1 MTIKHAI
8 LIPLHW
14 FTRFFLFKYE
24 LVDEDDLTVHTWD
37 SNIVDHLM
45 GQLLALKWSGIRFHS
60 MKKIP
65 LMKKE
70 KIQLL

>member
-1 MTIKHAI
+1 MLFWDLSIGSQDSS
-8 LIPLHW
+8 
-14 FTRFFLFKYE
+14 FFKYE

>member
-1 MTIKHAI
+1 MTIKHAS

-45 GQLLALKWSGIRFHS
+45 GQLLALKWSGICFHS